1 MGRSGA
7 VGSPAAI
14 MAAPTWA
21 LLELWQ
27 DQQEEIPGTSMFAL
41 QGNSPPALPS
51 VLRWESC

>member
-1 MGRSGA
+1 
-7 VGSPAAI
+7 

-27 DQQEEIPGTSMFAL
+27 DQQEEIPGTNVFAL